1 MAVFELNNEINNLRV
16 EENIEIERILKDYTE
31 LFAPIV
37 NEIENNIRIIGRLDF
52 IFANAK
58 YSLSID
64 GNQPIINDEKQLN
77 LRGARHPL
85 IDKNKVDSNRYKLR
99 LRLLLPCYY
108 RTKYWW

>member
-52 IFANAK
+52 IFAKAK

-64 GNQPIINDEKQLN
+64 GNQPIINNEKQLN

-85 IDKNKVDSNRYKLR
+85 IDKNKVVPIDINLGFDYSCLVITGPN
-99 LRLLLPCYY
+99 
-108 RTKYWW
+108 TWW